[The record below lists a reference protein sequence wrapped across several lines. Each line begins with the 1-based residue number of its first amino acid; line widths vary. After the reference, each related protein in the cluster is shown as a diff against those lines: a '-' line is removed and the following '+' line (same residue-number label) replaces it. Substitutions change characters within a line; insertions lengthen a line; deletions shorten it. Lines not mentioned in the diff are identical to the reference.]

1 MFCRKFFVPLLLPG
15 EISLSFKCTTRMS
28 FPMCISLT
36 PSRKSRKMCS
46 ALALQSHH
54 RHRAV
59 LAKHLKTNKQT
70 NTHTHNRTQSS
81 KSRVL
86 VGNGCQFLQCKFS
99 HMAAAFWMQSWEE
112 WLSQRLPGSLG
123 RGGGEPHLGLF
134 GDSCLVLG
142 SAHGKCFVYIC
153 C

>member
-1 MFCRKFFVPLLLPG
+1 MPLFIMFCRKFFVPLLLPG

-99 HMAAAFWMQSWEE
+99 HMAAVKPSMWHFLDAE
-112 WLSQRLPGSLG
+112 LG
-123 RGGGEPHLGLF
+123 RVVVTEAARVFRAWRWGAPSWSLW
-134 GDSCLVLG
+134 
-142 SAHGKCFVYIC
+142 
-153 C
+153 